1 MLILKFT
8 WDKQDATPEKVRYF
22 LQRHGVSGRLFKQ
35 VTHTGKILINQ
46 QFAASTGARVQ
57 QGDQITI
64 ELPPEKRATPLK
76 ASSGPLTV
84 IYADANW
91 LIIDK
96 PAGLASIPGPTN
108 QTDTLLN
115 RIQGWLLAQNAV
127 ETLPHIV
134 TRLDRFTSGLVLVAR
149 HRFAHSLLARQLADQ
164 KLDKRYY
171 AIIAGHL
178 ATAHGLMT
186 QPIGRLDHAIYRQV
200 MATGKP
206 AKTEYWQ
213 VSALRQATLVSVKLL
228 TGRTHQIRVHFS
240 ASGHP
245 LLGDELY
252 GGPMTLGIQRQA
264 LHAYQLTFYDP
275 FAQKKRQF
283 TSKLPADMQ
292 TILNNG

>member
-1 MLILKFT
+1 MKFT
-8 WDKQDATPEKVRYF
+8 WDKQDPTREKVRQF

-35 VTHTGKILINQ
+35 VTHAGKILINQ
-46 QFAASTGARVQ
+46 QLAASTGARVQ

-64 ELPPEKRATPLK
+64 ELPPEKRTTPITP
-76 ASSGPLTV
+76 SSGPLKLV
-84 IYADANW
+84 YADANW

-96 PAGLASIPGPTN
+96 PAGLTSIPGPTN

-115 RIQGWLLAQNAV
+115 RIQGWLLTQN
-127 ETLPHIV
+127 EEQTLPHIV

-149 HRFAHSLLARQLADQ
+149 HRFAHSLLARQLANRE
-164 KLDKRYY
+164 LDKRYY

-178 ATAHGLMT
+178 TDAHGLMA
-186 QPIGRLDHAIYRQV
+186 QPIGRVDHAIYRQV
-200 MATGKP
+200 MASGKP

-213 VSALRQATLVSVKLL
+213 VKSLKQATLVKVKLL

-245 LLGDELY
+245 LLGDQLY
-252 GGPMTLGIQRQA
+252 GGPMNLGLKRQA

-292 TILNNG
+292 TVLDQG